1 MLPRFGMLPVF
12 VSPTS
17 IRSFCVLTFF
27 SLSKPALSSTHNA
40 RVKVFNLFLRFV
52 FPWLL
57 SSQPFFSRK
66 SSFSLSFSFSPKTRV
81 ALTSQTIEWYQTY
94 FLSHGA
100 FRATTFKVLKRLN
113 GRLQDEKDRIARIWQ
128 WNNSS
133 LNGLKALYFKLN
145 FAQEKLILASYFCS
159 HKNLWPNR
167 SSIKFYNAS
176 EDFL

>member
-1 MLPRFGMLPVF
+1 MLGSRFLIF
-12 VSPTS
+12 SY
-17 IRSFCVLTFF
+17 VLFFLGF
-27 SLSKPALSSTHNA
+27 SLPNH
-40 RVKVFNLFLRFV
+40 F
-52 FPWLL
+52 FPE
-57 SSQPFFSRK
+57 SRL
-66 SSFSLSFSFSPKTRV
+66 SLSFSFSPKTRV
-81 ALTSQTIEWYQTY
+81 ALTSSQQQQQLSLPKRHFNGKKTENKLLLSPSQTIEWYQTY

-113 GRLQDEKDRIARIWQ
+113 GRLQDENDWIARIWQ
-128 WNNSS
+128 WNDSS

>member
-1 MLPRFGMLPVF
+1 MLPVF

-17 IRSFCVLTFF
+17 IRSFCVLTYF
-27 SLSKPALSSTHNA
+27 SLSKPPLSSTHNA

-81 ALTSQTIEWYQTY
+81 ALTSSQQQQQLSLPKRHFNGKKTENKLLLSPSQTIEWYQTY

-113 GRLQDEKDRIARIWQ
+113 GRLQDENDWIARIWQ
-128 WNNSS
+128 WNDSS

-145 FAQEKLILASYFCS
+145 FHL
-159 HKNLWPNR
+159 
-167 SSIKFYNAS
+167 
-176 EDFL
+176 